1 MKKPR
6 FVLVA
11 VLILVILI
19 CECAAKSSVKK
30 PKGKSH
36 HKNDGKHVL
45 KNTVNGKKNGYKNE
59 TKRQFINRP
68 RIRYFGNRPYIWMK
82 PAPLT
87 QRTIV
92 TTHIPRP
99 PLALPYS
106 SRIMQLLANKYP
118 SLYGRQMVPQGY
130 PGYGEVSQGP
140 MFGPGLH
147 PNSFMGGG
155 SPLED
160 EDSDGKFFNG
170 RMSDWEILR
179 ISYVDN
185 ATSTNFVDSHLTD
198 LNNNFKSVS
207 RDWH

>member
-1 MKKPR
+1 MEIETANSEITNEFGIMRKPR
-6 FVLVA
+6 FFSVA
-11 VLILVILI
+11 VVILVILLW
-19 CECAAKSSVKK
+19 ECAAKSSVKK
-30 PKGKSH
+30 PKGRSH
-36 HKNDGKHVL
+36 DKNDGKHAL
-45 KNTVNGKKNGYKNE
+45 KNTVKGKENGHTNE

-106 SRIMQLLANKYP
+106 SRIMQLLANRYP

-130 PGYGEVSQGP
+130 PGLGGVPQGP
-140 MFGPGLH
+140 MFGPGLRAG
-147 PNSFMGGG
+147 SFLGGG

-160 EDSDGKFFNG
+160 EDSDGKFVDDEK
-170 RMSDWEILR
+170 SD
-179 ISYVDN
+179 
-185 ATSTNFVDSHLTD
+185 
-198 LNNNFKSVS
+198 
-207 RDWH
+207 